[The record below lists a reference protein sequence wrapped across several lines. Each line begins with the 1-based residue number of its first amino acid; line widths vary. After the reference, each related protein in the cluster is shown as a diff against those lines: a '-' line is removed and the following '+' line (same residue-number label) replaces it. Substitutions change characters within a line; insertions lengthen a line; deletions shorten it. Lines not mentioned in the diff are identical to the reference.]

1 MRIISLVPNGTE
13 ILFALGAGDSMV
25 GVSHECDYP
34 PAARTRPIL
43 TGSALSPGMSAAEVD
58 AAVAAQMAKE
68 MVLARQ
74 AALEQDHGAS
84 GVAASKEERSGRT
97 HDAAADHDHIGSVIS
112 QRRALL

>member
-1 MRIISLVPNGTE
+1 LRQRT
-13 ILFALGAGDSMV
+13 AL
-25 GVSHECDYP
+25 
-34 PAARTRPIL
+34 PADT
-43 TGSALSPGMSAAEVD
+43 TKVD
-58 AAVAAQMAKE
+58 AARL
-68 MVLARQ
+68 LARQ